1 MSTQGKEMVSDLSD
15 WLSKQ
20 PRWLKHAAL
29 DLLAGKPIGNKEIVA
44 MAKLTLS
51 EVAGTLGQPQL
62 PAALDSFGDRSGGS
76 VCLVSIASVT
86 GVGQLNPRNPLR
98 FGAENIVVVF
108 GSNGSGKSSYVR
120 ILKHACGARQKGEI
134 HPNVFDGAAE
144 PQSCAITFRGA
155 SGEQTA
161 QWNAEAGV
169 IPELSTIDIFDTV
182 CGHSYLA
189 SAGAPTYEPRI
200 LGFLSQLAALCDQV
214 AAKLTS
220 DIAAKAKALPALPN
234 GYELTAAGKWYV
246 GLTAQTQQAAVDENC
261 AWGEVEDGEL
271 AGLAKYLAERSPKDR
286 AKEFDTKKSFI
297 DGLITSL
304 AEHCAAFS
312 DDSCK
317 ELMALR
323 NTAHEK
329 QRTSELAAKVSLQS
343 AVLEGV
349 GTEQWLA
356 LWEIA
361 RTYST
366 EIAYAQQAFPN
377 VGDDARCVLCHQE
390 LSPEAKQRLKS
401 FDDYVANEAATAA
414 KSAKA
419 ALDKA
424 IESLAALPDDDTL
437 AAKGASAG
445 LDGAA
450 IESIKGYY
458 ALLRARCALIVA
470 NSIVEQ
476 FGDYPRKDEWVTAAQ
491 VISSDYAAQSKQFIE
506 GFNEEDRKAKSA
518 RQTELLARKW
528 IHEQKSAVEAEVK
541 RLDQVDKLT
550 KAKDMCSTRAI
561 SLKKSALSEELITP
575 AYIGSFNSEL
585 KNLGA
590 RRVKVELVKT
600 RVERGAVLHQ
610 VKLQKAVRSKPIQ
623 DVLSEGEHRI
633 VCVAAFL
640 ADVSS
645 KPNGSTFVFD
655 DPISSL
661 DLDYEEAVVQRLV
674 SLSAT
679 RQVIVFTHR
688 LSLLGM
694 VQDYAKKAE
703 VPVRVVQIR
712 KEPWGA
718 GEPGDESIEAA
729 KRKAVLNEHL
739 PKRIAASKL
748 VLEKEG
754 DAAYRLHAQS
764 ICTETRK
771 LIERMIELE
780 LLADVIQRH
789 RRAINTLGKLEKLA
803 DIKPEDCEL
812 LDEMMT
818 KYSRYEHAQSA
829 EAPVELPLPD
839 ELAQDIAKLKAWR
852 DGLEARRK

>member
-1 MSTQGKEMVSDLSD
+1 MSTSAKDTFSDLSE

-20 PRWLKHAAL
+20 PCWLKHAAADIL
-29 DLLAGKPIGNKEIVA
+29 TGKSPGNEEIVA
-44 MAKLTLS
+44 YANLTLS
-51 EVAGTLGQPQL
+51 ESSGTLADPEL
-62 PAALDSFGDRSGGS
+62 PLPLGS
-76 VCLVSIASVT
+76 LREQTDNTVSLVSISDVS
-86 GVGQLNPRNPLR
+86 GVGQLKPRNPLQ
-98 FGAENIVVVF
+98 FGTEKIVVVF

-120 ILKHACGARQKGEI
+120 ILKHACGARQKGDI
-134 HPNVFDGAAE
+134 HPNVFNGFSV
-144 PQSCAITFRGA
+144 PQSCAITFRTKM
-155 SGEQTA
+155 GEQTTK
-161 QWNAEAGV
+161 WNALNGV
-169 IPELSTIDIFDTV
+169 IPQLSTIDVFDTI
-182 CGHSYLA
+182 CGQSYLTTE
-189 SAGAPTYEPRI
+189 GQLTYEPRA
-200 LGFLSQLAALCDQV
+200 LFFLSELAVLCNQV
-214 AAKLTS
+214 SAKLGDEISASVKSLLPLPS
-220 DIAAKAKALPALPN
+220 DYASTLAD
-234 GYELTAAGKWYV
+234 KWYRS
-246 GLTAQTQQAAVDENC
+246 LSSQTKQTDVDENC
-261 AWGEVEDGEL
+261 SWSATDGDEL
-271 AGLAKYLAERSPKDR
+271 AALATYLAERSPKDR
-286 AKEFDTKKSFI
+286 AKEFETKKTFI
-297 DGLITSL
+297 DGLVASL
-304 AEHCAAFS
+304 TEHCAAFS
-312 DDSCK
+312 NDICQALM
-317 ELMALR
+317 ELRKKAR
-323 NTAHEK
+323 EK
-329 QRTSELAAKVSLQS
+329 QQTAELAAKVNLHG
-343 AVLEGV
+343 AVLQGV
-349 GTEQWLA
+349 GSEQWLA
-356 LWEIA
+356 LWDIA

-377 VGDDARCVLCHQE
+377 VDDDARCVLCHQE
-390 LSPEAKQRLKS
+390 LSPEAKQRLES

-419 ALDKA
+419 SLDQAIKA
-424 IESLAALPDDDTL
+424 LAALPDDETL
-437 AAKGASAG
+437 AAKIASAG
-445 LDGAA
+445 LNGAA
-450 IESIKGYY
+450 IESLKGFY
-458 ALLRARCALIVA
+458 ALLRARRALLVA
-470 NSIVEQ
+470 DAIVEQ
-476 FGDYPRKDEWVTAAQ
+476 FGDYPKADEWVTAAQ
-491 VISSDYAAQSKQFIE
+491 VISSDYAAESKQFME
-506 GFNEEDRKAKSA
+506 GFNEEHRKAKTA
-518 RQTELLARKW
+518 WQNELLARKC

-541 RLDQVDKLT
+541 RLSQVDMLT
-550 KAKDMCSTRAI
+550 KAKELCSTRAI

-610 VKLQKAVRSKPIQ
+610 VKLHEAVQSKPIQ

-679 RQVIVFTHR
+679 RQIIVFTHR

-694 VQDYAKKAE
+694 VQEYAKKAE
-703 VPVRVVQIR
+703 APVRVVQIR

-718 GEPGDESIEAA
+718 GEPGDESIEIA
-729 KRKAVLNEHL
+729 KPKAVLNEHL
-739 PKRIAASKL
+739 PNRIAAAKAI
-748 VLEKEG
+748 LEQEG

-764 ICTETRK
+764 ICTEARK

-803 DIKPEDCEL
+803 DIKSEDCKL

-839 ELAQDIAKLKAWR
+839 ELAQDVAKLKTWR

>member
-1 MSTQGKEMVSDLSD
+1 MSTQGKDKISDLSD

-20 PRWLKHAAL
+20 PCWLKHAAL
-29 DLLAGKPIGNKEIVA
+29 EVLAGKSIGNEEIVA
-44 MAKLTLS
+44 LAKLTLS
-51 EVAGTLGQPQL
+51 EVAGTLEEPQNPITL
-62 PAALDSFGDRSGGS
+62 ESLGNHSGGGVS
-76 VCLVSIASVT
+76 LVSVENVT
-86 GVGQLNPRNPLR
+86 GVGQLKPRSPLK
-98 FGAENIVVVF
+98 FGTEKIVVVF

-144 PQSCAITFRGA
+144 PQSCAITFRGV

-161 QWNAEAGV
+161 QWNSETGV
-169 IPELSTIDIFDTV
+169 IPELSTIDIFDTL

-189 SAGAPTYEPRI
+189 SEGAPTYEPRI
-200 LGFLSQLAALCDQV
+200 LAFLSQLAALCDQV
-214 AAKLTS
+214 AAKFTS
-220 DIAAKAKALPALPN
+220 AIAAKAKALPALPN
-234 GYELTAAGKWYV
+234 TYERTAAGKWYV
-246 GLTAQTQQAAVDENC
+246 GLNAQTQQAAVDENC
-261 AWGEVEDGEL
+261 AWGEVEAEEL

-297 DGLITSL
+297 EGLITSL
-304 AEHCAAFS
+304 AEHCATFS
-312 DDSCK
+312 DESCK
-317 ELMALR
+317 ELMGLR
-323 NTAHEK
+323 KTAQEK
-329 QRTSELAAKVSLQS
+329 QQTSELAAKVSLQS

-361 RTYST
+361 RSYST
-366 EIAYAQQAFPN
+366 EIAYAEHPFPN
-377 VGDDARCVLCHQE
+377 VGDNARCVLCHQE
-390 LSPEAKQRLKS
+390 LSPEAKQRLES

-424 IESLAALPDDDTL
+424 IKALSALPDDETL
-437 AAKGASAG
+437 VAKGAGAG
-445 LDGAA
+445 LDQAA
-450 IESIKGYY
+450 IDALKGVY
-458 ALLRARCALIVA
+458 ALLRARRALLVA
-470 NSIVEQ
+470 DAVVEQ
-476 FGDYPRKDEWVTAAQ
+476 FGDAPNTEEWVTAAR
-491 VISSDYAAQSKQFIE
+491 VISSGYAAQSKQFIE
-506 GFNEEDRKAKSA
+506 GFNEEDRKAKTA
-518 RQTELLARKW
+518 RQNELLARKW

-541 RLDQVDKLT
+541 RLAQVDKLM
-550 KAKDMCSTRAI
+550 KAKDLCNTRAI
-561 SLKKSALSEELITP
+561 SFKKSALSEELITP

-694 VQDYAKKAE
+694 VQDYAKKAD

-729 KRKAVLNEHL
+729 KPKAVLNDHL
-739 PKRIAASKL
+739 PKRIASAKV
-748 VLEKEG
+748 VLETEG
-754 DAAYRLHAQS
+754 EAAYRLHAQS

-803 DIKPEDCEL
+803 DIKPEDCEFL
-812 LDEMMT
+812 EEMMT

-839 ELAQDIAKLKAWR
+839 ELSEDVVKLKAWR

>member
-1 MSTQGKEMVSDLSD
+1 MSTQAKDKISDLSD

-29 DLLAGKPIGNKEIVA
+29 DVLAGKSIGDDEIVA
-44 MAKLTLS
+44 LAKLTLS
-51 EVAGTLGQPQL
+51 EVADTLEEPQNPITL
-62 PAALDSFGDRSGGS
+62 ESLGNHSGGGVS
-76 VCLVSIASVT
+76 LVSVENVT
-86 GVGQLNPRNPLR
+86 GVGQLKPRSPLK
-98 FGAENIVVVF
+98 FGTEKIVVVF

-144 PQSCAITFRGA
+144 PQSCAITFRGVA
-155 SGEQTA
+155 GEQTA
-161 QWNAEAGV
+161 QWKSETGV
-169 IPELSTIDIFDTV
+169 IPELSTIDIFDTL
-182 CGHSYLA
+182 CGYSYLA
-189 SAGAPTYEPRI
+189 SEGAPTYEPRI

-214 AAKLTS
+214 AAKFTS
-220 DIAAKAKALPALPN
+220 AIAAKVKALPALPN
-234 GYELTAAGKWYV
+234 TYELTAAGKWYV
-246 GLTAQTQQAAVDENC
+246 GLTPQTQQAAVNENC
-261 AWGEVEDGEL
+261 AWGEVEAEEL
-271 AGLAKYLAERSPKDR
+271 AALAKYLAERSPKDR
-286 AKEFDTKKSFI
+286 AKEFDTKKGFI
-297 DGLITSL
+297 EGLITSL
-304 AEHCAAFS
+304 AEHCATFS

-317 ELMALR
+317 ELMGLR
-323 NTAHEK
+323 KTAQEK
-329 QRTSELAAKVSLQS
+329 QQTSELAAKVSLQS

-361 RTYST
+361 RSYST
-366 EIAYAQQAFPN
+366 EIAYTEHPFPN
-377 VGDDARCVLCHQE
+377 VGYDARCVLCHQE
-390 LSPEAKQRLKS
+390 LSPEAKQRLES

-414 KSAKA
+414 KSSKA

-424 IESLAALPDDDTL
+424 IKALSALPDDETL
-437 AAKGASAG
+437 GAKGAGAG
-445 LDGAA
+445 LDQAA
-450 IESIKGYY
+450 IDALKGFY
-458 ALLRARCALIVA
+458 ALLRARRALLVA
-470 NSIVEQ
+470 DAVVEQ
-476 FGDYPRKDEWVTAAQ
+476 FGDFPKTDEWVTAVQ
-491 VISSDYAAQSKQFIE
+491 LLSSEYAAQSKQFME
-506 GFNEEDRKAKSA
+506 GFNEEDRKAKTA
-518 RQTELLARKW
+518 RQNELLARKW

-541 RLDQVDKLT
+541 RLAQVDKLT
-550 KAKDMCSTRAI
+550 KAKDLCNTRAI
-561 SLKKSALSEELITP
+561 SFKKSDLSEELITP

-729 KRKAVLNEHL
+729 KPKAVLNEHL
-739 PKRIAASKL
+739 PKRIAAAKL

-803 DIKPEDCEL
+803 DIKPEDCKL
-812 LDEMMT
+812 LDEKMT

-839 ELAQDIAKLKAWR
+839 ELAQDIADLKAWR